1 MQRLKGVAPATALT
15 VMILMIALAIL
26 AIPVTALETDVPVTS
41 ARTHHEVRMG
51 TINPANEYCI
61 RAIGQQT
68 REDGI
73 QYRLSRFVVTEGDAM
88 YNSLT
93 GEALRGAD
101 EATQIARWFRVPE
114 GMDEA
119 ALAYS
124 IRQRWLQSAGGP
136 GATIK
141 NRFVLFLTTACN
153 AHCEYCY
160 EAGTRLMKM
169 TEKTAED
176 VAEYILTHSGHD
188 APIKIRWFGGEPL
201 CNSNAIDIIS
211 GRLNAAGLNYSSE
224 AFTNGDLLP
233 CITDEQLWAW
243 HLSKIQFTVDDTG
256 REYDRIKGLP
266 DGAYDR
272 ICDSIDRVTALNI
285 KVNLRIHYHPGKG
298 PDAPMRVAEAFCG
311 RKGVNPYCTML
322 YSGGDAEDYDGLFTV
337 QRYIHEHG
345 GSRISF
351 PAVRIGYS
359 CMAENRKTAC
369 ITTNGHLSPCEHHP
383 YGENY
388 GSIYSNAVDRAVTAR
403 WAAKSRNYCK
413 GCVLYPSCG
422 KMALCPAEGT
432 CSPAE
437 IQHQVNRVKYLLRG
451 TK

>member
-1 MQRLKGVAPATALT
+1 MKRLNKENQFVSRVLG
-15 VMILMIALAIL
+15 
-26 AIPVTALETDVPVTS
+26 
-41 ARTHHEVRMG
+41 R
-51 TINPANEYCI
+51 
-61 RAIGQQT
+61 QT
-68 REDGI
+68 YEDGI
-73 QYRLSRFVVTEGDAM
+73 QYRLSRFVVSEGDAM
-88 YNSLT
+88 FNTLT
-93 GEALRGAD
+93 GGAIKDAD
-101 EATQIARWFRVPE
+101 ETKLIEKWFLVPE
-114 GMDEA
+114 SMDES
-119 ALAYS
+119 ALAYAV
-124 IRQRWLQSAGGP
+124 RQKWLQNAGGP
-136 GATIK
+136 GSNVK
-141 NRFVLFLTTACN
+141 NRYVIFMTTVCN

-160 EAGTRLMKM
+160 ENGVKFMTM
-169 TEKTAED
+169 TEQTAND
-176 VAEYILTHSGHD
+176 VADYILTRSD
-188 APIKIRWFGGEPL
+188 RDNPVKIRWFGGEPL
-201 CNSNAIDIIS
+201 VNAKAIDIIS
-211 GRLNAAGLNYSSE
+211 GKLNDEGLDFNSE
-224 AFTNGDLLP
+224 MFTNGDLLP
-233 CITDEQLWAW
+233 TVTDEQLKAW
-243 HLSKIQFTVDDTG
+243 HIRSLQFTVDDVGT
-256 REYDRIKGLP
+256 EYDRIKGLP
-266 DGAYDR
+266 DGAYVR
-272 ICDSIDRVTALNI
+272 ICDSIDRVTALGI
-285 KVNLRIHYHPGKG
+285 RVNLRIHYHPGKG

-322 YSGGDAEDYDGLFTV
+322 YSGGDAEDYDGLFAV

-369 ITTNGHLSPCEHHP
+369 ITTDGHLSPCEHHP

-388 GSIYSNAVDRAVTAR
+388 GSIYSNVVDRAVTAR